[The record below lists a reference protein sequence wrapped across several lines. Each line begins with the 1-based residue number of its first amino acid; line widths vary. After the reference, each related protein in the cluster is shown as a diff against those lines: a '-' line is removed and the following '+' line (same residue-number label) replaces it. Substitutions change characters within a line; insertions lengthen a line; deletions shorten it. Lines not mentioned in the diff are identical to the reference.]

1 MVEAF
6 VPRQAVMELTLILL
20 GIFSSSFLIAL
31 SGALMPGPLL
41 TYTVAEAARRG
52 FWAGPIIML
61 GHGFLELGLLVLL
74 LLGVGAIINQ
84 PVIMGAVAL
93 SGAAI
98 LWWLG
103 YDLMSS
109 AKNSRLDLNGSGD
122 STIHPFWAG
131 IIMSLAN
138 PYWLIWWVTLGLG
151 YVLFAYKYGLWGVA
165 FFFLGHFLADL
176 GWYSLVSMAVAQ
188 GKRFISDRVYHGFMV
203 ACALFL
209 LVFGCYFGYQGVRTL
224 LGA

>member
-1 MVEAF
+1 
-6 VPRQAVMELTLILL
+6 MELALIFL

-52 FWAGPIIML
+52 FWAGPLIML
-61 GHGFLELGLLVLL
+61 GHGFLEMGLLILL
-74 LLGVGAIINQ
+74 LLGIGAIINQ
-84 PVIMGAVAL
+84 PVIMGVIAL
-93 SGAAI
+93 SGAGI

-103 YDLMSS
+103 YGLITS
-109 AKNSRLDLNGSGD
+109 ARNSKLTLTSGNGRVL
-122 STIHPFWAG
+122 HPFWAG

-151 YVLFAYKYGLWGVA
+151 YVLFAYKYGLWGVI
-165 FFFLGHFLADL
+165 FFFIGHFLADL
-176 GWYSLVSMAVAQ
+176 GWYSLVSLAVAQ
-188 GKRFISDRVYHGFMV
+188 GKKFISDRVYHGFMV
-203 ACALFL
+203 VCALFL
-209 LVFGCYFGYQGVRTL
+209 MVFGCYFGYEGVKTL

>member
-1 MVEAF
+1 
-6 VPRQAVMELTLILL
+6 MELALILL

-52 FWAGPIIML
+52 FWVGPVIML
-61 GHGFLELGLLVLL
+61 GHGFLELGLLGLL
-74 LLGVGAIINQ
+74 LLGIGAIINQ
-84 PVIMGAVAL
+84 PLVTGAIAL
-93 SGAAI
+93 SGAVI

-103 YDLMSS
+103 YDLITS
-109 AKNSRLDLNGSGD
+109 ARNSRLNLTGGQAKALP
-122 STIHPFWAG
+122 PFWAG

-151 YVLFAYKYGLWGVA
+151 YVLFAYKYGLLGVFI
-165 FFFLGHFLADL
+165 FFIGHFLADL
-176 GWYSLVSMAVAQ
+176 AWYSLVSLAVAQ
-188 GKRFISDRVYHGFMV
+188 GKRFISDRAYHGFMV

-209 LVFGCYFGYQGVRTL
+209 MVFGCYFGYQGVKTL

>member
-1 MVEAF
+1 
-6 VPRQAVMELTLILL
+6 MELALILG
-20 GIFSSSFLIAL
+20 GIFGSSFVIAL

-61 GHGFLELGLLVLL
+61 GHGALELALLVLL
-74 LLGVGAIINQ
+74 LLGIGAIINQ
-84 PVIMGAVAL
+84 PLIMGLVGL
-93 SGAAI
+93 TGAGI

-103 YDLMSS
+103 YDLIKS
-109 AKNSRLDLNGSGD
+109 AKSARLELSGAGAGSL
-122 STIHPFWAG
+122 HPFWAG
-131 IIMSLAN
+131 IVMSLAN

-151 YVLFAYKYGLWGVA
+151 YVLFAYKYGLWGVV
-165 FFFLGHFLADL
+165 FFFIGHFLADFV
-176 GWYSLVSMAVAQ
+176 WYSLVSLAVAQ

-203 ACALFL
+203 SCALFL
-209 LVFGCYFGYQGVRTL
+209 MVFGCYFGYQGVRTL

>member
-1 MVEAF
+1 
-6 VPRQAVMELTLILL
+6 MELALILA
-20 GIFSSSFLIAL
+20 GIFCSSFVIAL

-61 GHGFLELGLLVLL
+61 GHGCLELGLVALL
-74 LLGVGAIINQ
+74 LLGIGAIINQ
-84 PVIMGAVAL
+84 PVIMGVVGLTGAV
-93 SGAAI
+93 I

-103 YDLMSS
+103 YDLLST
-109 AKNSRLDLNGSGD
+109 AKTAHLTLTSGD
-122 STIHPFWAG
+122 GRSIPPFWAG
-131 IIMSLAN
+131 IVMSLAN

-151 YVLFAYKYGLWGVA
+151 YVLFAYKYGLLGVVC
-165 FFFLGHFLADL
+165 FFIGHFLADL
-176 GWYSLVSMAVAQ
+176 AWYSLVAMAVAQ
-188 GKRFISDRVYHGFMV
+188 GKKFISDRTYHGFMIV
-203 ACALFL
+203 CAVFL